1 MKQKRKRPFS
11 DVQILGLSHEIKE
24 SRRAF
29 SDSMMTYRKERDR
42 NLLVAGRWS
51 WMSLL
56 GFACIKSG
64 SALIRPDRQMFR
76 REKKVVFPFILSG
89 LFDPEGLGAATRLGV
104 SPVFKSGSALLRPDR
119 QMFSRE
125 KKAVFPF
132 ILLRLFDPEGLG
144 AATRRPLVP
153 QEITHLPFQSL
164 SQHKKVL

>member
-1 MKQKRKRPFS
+1 
-11 DVQILGLSHEIKE
+11 
-24 SRRAF
+24 
-29 SDSMMTYRKERDR
+29 MMTYRKERDR

-64 SALIRPDRQMFR
+64 STL
-76 REKKVVFPFILSG
+76 
-89 LFDPEGLGAATRLGV
+89 V
-104 SPVFKSGSALLRPDR
+104 SPDR

-144 AATRRPLVP
+144 AETRLGS
-153 QEITHLPFQSL
+153 HLL
-164 SQHKKVL
+164 R